1 MKFLANQYMRVIWL
15 TSSVILSLILVVGI
29 AGCLPDARRESL
41 EVQMSRLLSEKNQ
54 MSEQAKLLESERTR
68 LAGDLEKMSRELAD
82 LGEHANK
89 LRQLNAALQEDA
101 RALRAAYEVLREE
114 HAKLLLNNPDLKGGP
129 RDPNPGGYILKPTV
143 KEPTNE
149 AREVQ
154 QEENVVYGTITP
166 CEAMIRFLQSSEAAL
181 RQYKGYER
189 IQKLRVI
196 RAQFFH
202 LMENAPPE
210 AREAA
215 DSWLTDLVRLQA
227 DPSDPSVVPFMSKRH
242 RLLKACV
249 KEP

>member
-1 MKFLANQYMRVIWL
+1 MRVIGL
-15 TSSVILSLILVVGI
+15 SSSVVWGVILVVGI
-29 AGCLPDARRESL
+29 VGCLPDAKRESV

-54 MSEQAKLLESERTR
+54 MSEQVKLLELERTR
-68 LAGDLEKMSRELAD
+68 LAGDMERMSRELAD

-89 LRQLNAALQEDA
+89 LRQLNAALQEDT
-101 RALRAAYEVLREE
+101 RALRGAYEVLWEE
-114 HAKLLLNNPDLKGGP
+114 HAKLLLNNSDLKGGT
-129 RDPNPGGYILKPTV
+129 RDPNPGRYILKPKV
-143 KEPTNE
+143 KEPTND
-149 AREVQ
+149 AQEVQ

-227 DPSDPSVVPFMSKRH
+227 DPSNQSVIPFISKRY
-242 RLLKACV
+242 RLFKACAS
-249 KEP
+249 KQ

>member
-1 MKFLANQYMRVIWL
+1 MKFLTQRYVRVIGL
-15 TSSVILSLILVVGI
+15 TSSVVWGVILVVGI
-29 AGCLPDARRESL
+29 VGCLPDGKRESL
-41 EVQMSRLLSEKNQ
+41 EVQMSRLVSEKNQ
-54 MSEQAKLLESERTR
+54 MAEQVNLLELERAR

-89 LRQLNAALQEDA
+89 LRQLNAALQEDT

-114 HAKLLLNNPDLKGGP
+114 HAKLLLNNPELKEGP
-129 RDPNPGGYILKPTV
+129 RDPNPGRYILKPTV

-149 AREVQ
+149 AQEVQ
-154 QEENVVYGTITP
+154 QEETVVYGAITP
-166 CEAMIRFLQSSEAAL
+166 CEAMIHFLQSSEAVL

-227 DPSDPSVVPFMSKRH
+227 DPSNPSVIPFMSKRH